1 MVRADMDKK
10 LLMKISIG
18 AAWIDG
24 VIQSE
29 ERQLLRK
36 IATENRLDNDPEI
49 QKLLSEI
56 VTVKPEECYYWL
68 EKYLGDNPTKED
80 YQALLAQISALIY
93 SDGDIDTREAK
104 LLAKL
109 QLADPYNELPK
120 SIFDRLLTKIQKIY
134 RQAVQEQA

>member
-1 MVRADMDKK
+1 MDKK

-24 VIQSE
+24 VIQPE

-36 IATENRLDNDPEI
+36 IAADNQLNEDLEI

-56 VTVKPEECYYWL
+56 VAVRAEQCYQWL
-68 EKYLGDNPTKED
+68 EQYLGENPTDRD
-80 YQALLAQISALIY
+80 YQTLLDQISALIY
-93 SDGDIDTREAK
+93 SDGDVDTREAK

-109 QLADPYNELPK
+109 QLADPQKELPQSMLDK
-120 SIFDRLLTKIQKIY
+120 LLTKIQKLY
-134 RQAVQEQA
+134 RQAVQEQI

>member
-24 VIQSE
+24 VIQQE

-36 IATENRLDNDPEI
+36 IATENDLDGDPEI
-49 QKLLSEI
+49 KKLLSEI
-56 VTVKPEECYYWL
+56 VAVKPEECYNWL
-68 EKYLGDNPTKED
+68 ERYLGENPTKED

-93 SDGDIDTREAK
+93 SDGDVDTREAK
-104 LLAKL
+104 LIAKL
-109 QLADPYNELPK
+109 QLADPYNEPPK
-120 SIFDRLLTKIQKIY
+120 SIFDKLLIKIQKVY
-134 RQAVQEQA
+134 RQAVQEQV